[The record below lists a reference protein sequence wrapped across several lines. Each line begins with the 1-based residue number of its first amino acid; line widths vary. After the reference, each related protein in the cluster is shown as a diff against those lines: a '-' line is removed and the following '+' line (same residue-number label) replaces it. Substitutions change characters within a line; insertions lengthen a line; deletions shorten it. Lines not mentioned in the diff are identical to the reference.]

1 MKARIPRTIFL
12 VCLALFICLF
22 SCQKN
27 ESTSLEQGKLKVITT
42 LFPLYDFARN
52 VGGDGAKVT
61 LLLPPG
67 LEPHSFEPK
76 PGDVL
81 RINNADIF
89 IYTGKE
95 MEPWVE
101 NILKSIDNKK
111 LLVVNASKG
120 ITLLEGIGPS
130 HGHAEK
136 HGHGEPA
143 GRGHAEGRLDPHIWL
158 DLARAQKMVENIR
171 DGLISKDPSQKE
183 IYEKNAARYNAR
195 LSALDQEFKTGL
207 ADCRHR
213 LFVHGGH
220 FAFNYLAKRY
230 NLTYVSAYE
239 GSPDAEPSPRKI
251 MDLKK
256 IVKDNGVK
264 YIYYEELITPRI
276 AEVVARET
284 GTELLFL
291 HGAHNIS
298 KDDLE
303 KGATFISIMEQNLTN
318 LRKGLECR

>member
-1 MKARIPRTIFL
+1 MKPRLPWIVIFLCMSIL
-12 VCLALFICLF
+12 VCLT
-22 SCQKN
+22 SCEKKDGPA
-27 ESTSLEQGKLKVITT
+27 TDAGKLKVITT

-52 VGGDGAKVT
+52 VGGDAAHVT

-81 RINNADIF
+81 RVNNADIF

-101 NILKSIDNKK
+101 NILKSIDSKK
-111 LLVVNASKG
+111 LLVVNASKD
-120 ITLLEGIGPS
+120 IALLASIGS
-130 HGHAEK
+130 G
-136 HGHGEPA
+136 HGHGAHGHSETVE
-143 GRGHAEGRLDPHIWL
+143 RQHAEGRLDPHIWL
-158 DLARAQKMVENIR
+158 DFTRAQKMVENIR
-171 DGLISKDPSQKE
+171 DGFISKEPSKKDFFT
-183 IYEKNAARYNAR
+183 KNAAQYDAR
-195 LSALDQEFKTGL
+195 LSSLDREFKAGL

-230 NLTYVSAYE
+230 NLDYVSAYE
-239 GSPDAEPSPRKI
+239 GSPDSEPSPRKI
-251 MDLKK
+251 MELKK
-256 IVKDNGVK
+256 LVKDNGVK

-284 GTELLFL
+284 GCELLFL

-298 KDDLE
+298 RDDLE
-303 KGATFISIMEQNLTN
+303 KGATFISLMEQNLAN

>member
-1 MKARIPRTIFL
+1 MKSRPLLVVVLLCASLL
-12 VCLALFICLF
+12 VCLA
-22 SCQKN
+22 SCGKK
-27 ESTSLEQGKLKVITT
+27 EGPPADAGKLRVITT

-52 VGGDGAKVT
+52 VGGDAAHVT

-81 RINNADIF
+81 RVNNADIF

-101 NILKSIDNKK
+101 NILKSIDSKK
-111 LLVVNASKG
+111 LLVVNASKD
-120 ITLLEGIGPS
+120 IALLASIGS
-130 HGHAEK
+130 G
-136 HGHGEPA
+136 HGHGEH
-143 GRGHAEGRLDPHIWL
+143 GHGETVERQHAEGRLDPHIWL
-158 DLARAQKMVENIR
+158 DFARAQKMVENIR
-171 DGLISKDPSQKE
+171 DGFISKEPSRKDVFT
-183 IYEKNAARYNAR
+183 KNAAQYNAR
-195 LSALDQEFKTGL
+195 LSALDREFKAGL
-207 ADCRHR
+207 SDCRHH
-213 LFVHGGH
+213 LFIHGGH

-230 NLTYVSAYE
+230 NLDYVSAYE
-239 GSPDAEPSPRKI
+239 GSPDSEPSPRKI
-251 MDLKK
+251 MELKK
-256 IVKDNGVK
+256 LVKDKGVK
-264 YIYYEELITPRI
+264 YIYYEELIMPRI

-284 GTELLFL
+284 GCELLFL

-303 KGATFISIMEQNLTN
+303 KGATFISLMEQNLAN